1 MGHDHHHH
9 GAEDMSTK
17 RLTIAVV
24 INVLLTVAQVIG
36 GIISG
41 SLALVADAL
50 HNLSD
55 AASLGIALFARR
67 ISRRHSDER
76 RTFGYAR
83 AEVIGALVNLT
94 TLIIVGLY
102 LVAEAVGRVFGEHEP
117 GGWIIVIVAGIAL
130 VIDIATALLTLSV
143 SKGNMNIKA
152 AFIHNL
158 SDAGASVGVII
169 AGTLIILYQWY
180 WVDLAVTLVISGYV
194 LWQGFIMLPGAIRIL
209 MESAPENFD
218 FDGMVAAMRSVE
230 GVADVH
236 HVHVWQ
242 IGEHDTALEAHIVVK
257 GRDPEVGEVIKRSL
271 RACLAERFHIGHA
284 TLELEFGE
292 QAAHCGGMDLVPRH

>member
-1 MGHDHHHH
+1 MGHGHHHQ
-9 GAEDMSTK
+9 GAGDMSTR
-17 RLTIAVV
+17 RLTIAVA
-24 INVLLTVAQVIG
+24 INVLLTIAQVIG
-36 GIISG
+36 GVVSG

-67 ISRRHSDER
+67 VAGRRADER

-102 LVAEAVGRVFGEHEP
+102 LVVEAVGRFFGDHEP

-143 SKGNMNIKA
+143 AKGNMNIKA

-158 SDAGASVGVII
+158 SDAAASVGVII

-180 WVDLAVTLVISGYV
+180 WVDLAVTLLISGYV
-194 LWQGFIMLPGAIRIL
+194 LWQGFTMLPGAIRIL
-209 MESAPENFD
+209 MESAPEGFD
-218 FDGMVAAMRSVE
+218 LDELVTAMRAVE
-230 GVADVH
+230 GVAEVH
-236 HVHVWQ
+236 HLHVWQ
-242 IGEHDTALEAHIVVK
+242 IGEHDTALEAHVVVEE
-257 GRDPEVGEVIKRSL
+257 RDPDRGEAVKRSL
-271 RACLAERFHIGHA
+271 RACLEQRFHIGHA
-284 TLELEFGE
+284 TLELEFGGR
-292 QAAHCGGMDLVPRH
+292 ATHCGDGERVPGH